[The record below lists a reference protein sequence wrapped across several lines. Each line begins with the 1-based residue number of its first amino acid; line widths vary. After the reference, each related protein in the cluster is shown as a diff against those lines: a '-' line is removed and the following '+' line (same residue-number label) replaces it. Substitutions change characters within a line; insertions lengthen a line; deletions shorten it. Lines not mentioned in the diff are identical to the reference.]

1 MNLIEGTRDPI
12 GDGGCR
18 IAPTAI
24 DCAPMPDI
32 TTGRRG
38 QVEVTAPPR
47 SRATSGFHIG
57 GLHPLRFAERLG
69 ELGNLLAH
77 IGGPAWACS
86 STAAA
91 LHGFDGFTLQT
102 PFHIAVPRGRNVSRV
117 GHHIH
122 TVTDLAL
129 IDRCHVLD
137 LPATSPTRTIVD
149 LARDHDGEQLTRA
162 IDSATRDG
170 GTTDDFLHRRI
181 VALRGKGRAGAPRLL
196 ESLRGI
202 EVTRGGHSWLERR
215 FLELMATAGL
225 PPPQTQQVV
234 GRRRQSLI
242 RVDAA
247 FAGTPIVVEVLG
259 YAFHRTV
266 AQMSADA
273 ERLTRLV
280 LDGKEPLQFTYVQV
294 TDEPEFVV
302 ASVLEGLARH
312 LPDVRVTAWNDCR
325 SMW

>member
-38 QVEVTAPPR
+38 HVEVTAPPR

-57 GLHPLRFAERLG
+57 GLHPLRFAERLA

-86 STAAA
+86 S
-91 LHGFDGFTLQT
+91 
-102 PFHIAVPRGRNVSRV
+102 
-117 GHHIH
+117 
-122 TVTDLAL
+122 
-129 IDRCHVLD
+129 
-137 LPATSPTRTIVD
+137 
-149 LARDHDGEQLTRA
+149 
-162 IDSATRDG
+162 
-170 GTTDDFLHRRI
+170 
-181 VALRGKGRAGAPRLL
+181 
-196 ESLRGI
+196 
-202 EVTRGGHSWLERR
+202 
-215 FLELMATAGL
+215 
-225 PPPQTQQVV
+225 
-234 GRRRQSLI
+234 
-242 RVDAA
+242 
-247 FAGTPIVVEVLG
+247 
-259 YAFHRTV
+259 TV

-325 SMW
+325 SMR